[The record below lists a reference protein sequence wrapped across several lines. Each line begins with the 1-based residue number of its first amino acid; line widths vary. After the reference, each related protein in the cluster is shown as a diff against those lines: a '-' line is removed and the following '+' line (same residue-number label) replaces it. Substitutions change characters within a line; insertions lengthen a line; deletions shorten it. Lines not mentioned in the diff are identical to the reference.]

1 MKTRPLVIVLHGP
14 SGVGKDSVIDLLRE
28 RTGIHRATS
37 STSRRPRENERDGN
51 HYHFLSAIEFER
63 KINAGAFAEWAK
75 VYSDYKGL
83 ERAELEGPLARGED
97 VIIRTDVQGAQT
109 WRKRLE
115 GAIFVFLMAEDREAL
130 RARLIGR
137 GSEDSVSIERR
148 IAELEA
154 ELDDI
159 ENNDYIVYNRHGEL
173 AEAVREIEG
182 IIERERR
189 NPSRPAARL
198 IGQAAIQPPL

>member
-1 MKTRPLVIVLHGP
+1 VKTRPLVIVLHGP

-97 VIIRTDVQGAQT
+97 VIIRTDVQGSQT

-173 AEAVREIEG
+173 TDAVREIEE

-189 NPSRPAARL
+189 NPSRPDARL
-198 IGQAAIQPPL
+198 IG

>member
-28 RTGIHRATS
+28 RTGIHRATR

-63 KINAGAFAEWAK
+63 NINAGAFAEWAK

-198 IGQAAIQPPL
+198 IG